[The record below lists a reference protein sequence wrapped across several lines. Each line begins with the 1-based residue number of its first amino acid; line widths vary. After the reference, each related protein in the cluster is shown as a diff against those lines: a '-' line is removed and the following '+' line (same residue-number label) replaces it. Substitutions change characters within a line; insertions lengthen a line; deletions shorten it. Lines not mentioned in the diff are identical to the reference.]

1 LIGAPRRYVIIG
13 SNIWIDS
20 GPQTLGA
27 LANLFQCRFKSSQLF
42 RARIGKDFPDFGCVF
57 AKNRRDQ
64 FFAFSGERY
73 DSDAPILGTLDP
85 AYQAPFDEAVNGR
98 TDRAGRKVDLWPDRI
113 HRQRPFVEKHF
124 QYAEVGIVDSRLLKS
139 RIKIFRG
146 SVKGLPPYQPTV
158 DRVSRVL
165 VHDQTIVSFY
175 IADVQRN
182 VSISIELASINTGKG
197 CTLHM
202 EPTNK
207 RFIAV
212 VGATGQQGG
221 AVVRALQ
228 AGNQFKVRALT
239 RNPAKHREL
248 ADEVIQADLNRPET
262 LKPAFEGAYG
272 VFLVTN
278 FQEHGADELKQAR
291 AAVHAAKDA
300 GVKHFVW
307 STLPDV
313 EAISGGKFHVPHFTG
328 KAKVDRIVKEAGF
341 ANHTFVIAPFYYQNL
356 IGVLASQKHAD
367 GSLGWALPL
376 DPDVRC
382 IHMGDITEI
391 GSIVAGAFA
400 HPNQVGHGKYLPL
413 VGDFMRFN
421 EIIDALNR
429 QGHNLSFKQV
439 PKEVFA
445 TVFPGA
451 AEIAEMFDYFQT
463 HTYLGSDSRDQIALA
478 NKIAGR
484 QPTEFSAWARVNF
497 PAPKNAQSA
506 AR

>member
-1 LIGAPRRYVIIG
+1 M
-13 SNIWIDS
+13 
-20 GPQTLGA
+20 
-27 LANLFQCRFKSSQLF
+27 
-42 RARIGKDFPDFGCVF
+42 
-57 AKNRRDQ
+57 
-64 FFAFSGERY
+64 ER
-73 DSDAPILGTLDP
+73 
-85 AYQAPFDEAVNGR
+85 
-98 TDRAGRKVDLWPDRI
+98 
-113 HRQRPFVEKHF
+113 
-124 QYAEVGIVDSRLLKS
+124 
-139 RIKIFRG
+139 
-146 SVKGLPPYQPTV
+146 
-158 DRVSRVL
+158 
-165 VHDQTIVSFY
+165 
-175 IADVQRN
+175 
-182 VSISIELASINTGKG
+182 
-197 CTLHM
+197 
-202 EPTNK
+202 TNK
-207 RFIAV
+207 KLIAV

-262 LKPAFEGAYG
+262 LKPAFAGAHG
-272 VFLVTN
+272 IFLVTN
-278 FQEHGADELKQAR
+278 WWEEGTDEVEQAT

-313 EAISGGKFHVPHFTG
+313 EAISGGNFHVPHFTD

-356 IGVLASQKHAD
+356 IGVQAPQKQTD
-367 GSLGWALPL
+367 GSVGWALPL
-376 DPDVRC
+376 DPTVRS
-382 IHMGDITEI
+382 IHTGDITEL
-391 GSIVAGAFA
+391 GDVVAGAFS
-400 HPNQVGHGKYLPL
+400 HPDQAGHGEYLPL
-413 VGDFMRFN
+413 VGDFMSFK
-421 EIIDALNR
+421 EIIDTLNR
-429 QGHNLSFKQV
+429 QGHNFSFNQV

-445 TVFPGA
+445 GFFPGS

-484 QPTEFSAWARVNF
+484 QPTEFSAWARGNF